1 MLYAVVEKAK
11 GVYVDKQG
19 LVSTHNQ
26 FIPEGKGQSIIWV
39 RQIFFIYCFQKDNT
53 DVLF

>member
-19 LVSTHNQ
+19 LVFTHNQ
-26 FIPEGKGQSIIWV
+26 FIEGKGQNII
-39 RQIFFIYCFQKDNT
+39 
-53 DVLF
+53 